1 MKDIQTVA
9 QELALSPQTI
19 NTRIRVL
26 GIVPT
31 EIRED
36 GKPGRGKR
44 CLTPEQVETI
54 ASYGKTKP
62 IAQDYGDE
70 NQSVDTSALMLRST
84 IAAPLATQFSAIS
97 NQLEAIED
105 QASEA
110 LSARVAAMPQR
121 ILAKTAARLQGLES
135 LDISEIFGV
144 LQTPALP
151 ARSLSECQQQRLKE
165 CI

>member
-9 QELALSPQTI
+9 QDLALSPQTI

-62 IAQDYGDE
+62 IAQDYGDQD
-70 NQSVDTSALMLRST
+70 QSVDSGALMLRST
-84 IAAPLATQFSAIS
+84 IAAPLASQFSAIS
-97 NQLEAIED
+97 NQLETIED

-151 ARSLSECQQQRLKE
+151 ARSLSEFDRQRIKE